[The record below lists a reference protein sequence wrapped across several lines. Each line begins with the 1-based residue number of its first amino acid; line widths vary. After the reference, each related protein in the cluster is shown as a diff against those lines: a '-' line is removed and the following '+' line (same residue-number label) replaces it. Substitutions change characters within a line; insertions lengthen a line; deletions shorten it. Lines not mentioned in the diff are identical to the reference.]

1 MKQALDELSS
11 INSWRGAVDESM
23 GAMMLKQDATA
34 ARLLRLEHA
43 PPPPPPPLPPFPP
56 RPSGPGMQIDLNTA
70 ARASAS
76 TTDMFV
82 GSGSPQDPLGE
93 GGGVLG
99 PLPHQG
105 SGALIDSRPRSPDGL
120 NSDREFGGRPH
131 VPKMEFPKF
140 DGTNPRL
147 WRDQCQVYFEVYS
160 VVPFLKTR
168 FARLNFTGPTAIWL
182 QSEERGVAF
191 RIGIS

>member
-1 MKQALDELSS
+1 MLAPAKPSKLQQQMATNIEELAKQFQGFQSMMKQALDELSS

-43 PPPPPPPLPPFPP
+43 PPPPPPPPFPP
-56 RPSGPGMQIDLNTA
+56 HPSGPGMQIDLNTA

-93 GGGVLG
+93 GGVSLD
-99 PLPHQG
+99 LFLTR
-105 SGALIDSRPRSPDGL
+105 A
-120 NSDREFGGRPH
+120 
-131 VPKMEFPKF
+131 
-140 DGTNPRL
+140 
-147 WRDQCQVYFEVYS
+147 QV
-160 VVPFLKTR
+160 R
-168 FARLNFTGPTAIWL
+168 
-182 QSEERGVAF
+182 
-191 RIGIS
+191 